1 MHGGALH
8 ESLARDRTRY
18 ERLLFARMA
27 GTITREDA
35 EDIVSDALVKVAAR
49 LESDAPGPGS
59 EEAWF
64 GRIVLNQGI
73 DFIRARD
80 GRKRN
85 GSNGRPKVVS
95 LRDLDEDAHALS
107 ATDDGTAMDDAA
119 EREQAQAVVTR
130 VMSALDPKD
139 AELVK
144 LRHLVG
150 PAASRE
156 QLATMAGLTVGEF
169 RWRYNRAWNRF
180 VDAVAGDA
188 PTARCDHIRELLG
201 VVEGGIAPPE
211 VVAEIDAHTLDCLSC
226 RVFARESYRALELL
240 PFAPVITAAERWSAR
255 VGWWWERSNP
265 EVATG
270 AGAATGAGLW
280 ALLGGSGAG
289 LVKVVAIVCSA
300 TAVTA
305 GLCAGV
311 VAVLDGMQR
320 PAPTQAAKPKKK
332 PAVRAT
338 PTPTP
343 VPTATPTAA
352 RKRPPAPTPKKK
364 RAAPDLSGEKEIPA
378 SAPAGASEFKPSAS
392 SASVDPAPAPPAGGG
407 EFTP

>member
-1 MHGGALH
+1 MHGSALH
-8 ESLARDRTRY
+8 ESLARDRVRY
-18 ERLLFARMA
+18 ERLLFARMG

-35 EDIVSDALVKVAAR
+35 EDIVSDALLKVAAKA
-49 LESDAPGPGS
+49 ETDAPEVGS

-64 GRIVLNQGI
+64 GRVVLNQGI

-80 GRKRN
+80 GRRRN

-95 LRDLDEDAHALS
+95 LRDLDEDANALS
-107 ATDDGTAMDDAA
+107 ATDDDPALDDAA

-169 RWRYNRAWNRF
+169 RWRYTRAWNRF

-188 PTARCDHIRELLG
+188 PTARCVHIRELLG
-201 VVEGGIAPPE
+201 DLGDGIAAPE
-211 VVAEIDAHTLDCLSC
+211 VVAEIDAHTLDCVSC

-255 VGWWWERSNP
+255 VGWWWDRSNP

-311 VAVLDGMQR
+311 VAVLDDP
-320 PAPTQAAKPKKK
+320 PAPRQAAKPKMR
-332 PAVRAT
+332 PAAQAT

-343 VPTATPTAA
+343 VRTATPAAA
-352 RKRPPAPTPKKK
+352 RKRAPAPTPKKK
-364 RAAPDLSGEKEIPA
+364 RPTPDLSGEKEIPA
-378 SAPAGASEFKPSAS
+378 NAPAGASEFKPSAS
-392 SASVDPAPAPPAGGG
+392 GASLDPAPAPPAGGG